1 LCAKASSAACASSI
15 LAGAVQ
21 YDRVVDGER
30 ARELLAEERKHI
42 EKALAGLRPS
52 DVGELS
58 HQDEPADQASQ
69 LYSEELDE
77 GLSDDL
83 REALAAVAR
92 AEARL
97 EQGTY
102 GLSIE
107 SGEPIP
113 DERLEAFPT
122 AERTVEE
129 QERYDRRR
137 G

>member
-1 LCAKASSAACASSI
+1 MEP
-15 LAGAVQ
+15 
-21 YDRVVDGER
+21 ER
-30 ARELLAEERKHI
+30 ARELLAEERRRI
-42 EKALAGLRPS
+42 ESALKSLMRA
-52 DVGELS
+52 DVGELAD
-58 HQDEPADQASQ
+58 QDEPADQASD
-69 LYSEELDE
+69 LYADELDE
-77 GLSDDL
+77 GLSEEL
-83 REALAAVAR
+83 REALAAIER

-102 GLSIE
+102 GTSIE

-113 DERLEAFPT
+113 DGRLEAIPA